1 MHKDTSEYGV
11 PYFGSDPRNGQA
23 LMDWISTRYRTA
35 GVIGR
40 TPLHEGGYGIAIPKD
55 SPSS

>member
-1 MHKDTSEYGV
+1 MLVHKDTSEYGV
-11 PYFGSDPRNGQA
+11 PYFGSDPRNGQV

-40 TPLHEGGYGIAIPKD
+40 RPLHEGGYGIAILKD
-55 SPSS
+55 SP